1 MYATKP
7 DCLVL
12 GYQMSSLFSES
23 SLGNYDKLFILKD
36 AVLFFCILFYFLY
49 LYFCIHIII
58 LYSVLLILKTNG
70 LIFEFFP
77 MLLNSAVLTIILWP
91 LFLKCLYEY
100 ER

>member
-12 GYQMSSLFSES
+12 GYQMSSLFSER

-36 AVLFFCILFYFLY
+36 AVLFFCI
-49 LYFCIHIII
+49 HM
-58 LYSVLLILKTNG
+58 SVLLILKTNG

-77 MLLNSAVLTIILWP
+77 MLNSAALTIILWP
-91 LFLKCLYEY
+91 RFLKCLYEY

>member
-1 MYATKP
+1 
-7 DCLVL
+7 
-12 GYQMSSLFSES
+12 MSSLFSES

-36 AVLFFCILFYFLY
+36 AVLFFCI
-49 LYFCIHIII
+49 HM
-58 LYSVLLILKTNG
+58 SVLLILKTNG

-91 LFLKCLYEY
+91 PFLKCLCEY